1 MYYGY
6 ENLISDDSLEHYGVK
21 GQRWGIRKYQNK
33 DGTLTDLGK
42 KRYGGEK
49 AEKYRQAE
57 SDIASRRRD
66 KAIQKHDTAKAN
78 KYNRQVQALNKMTE
92 KDLVN
97 EQLGLVQAGS
107 KAGMLG
113 AIGAIGTAAVV
124 IPKTRKERSEIFAAN
139 YKDMTIEEMRKKYL

>member
-1 MYYGY
+1 
-6 ENLISDDSLEHYGVK
+6 
-21 GQRWGIRKYQNK
+21 
-33 DGTLTDLGK
+33 
-42 KRYGGEK
+42 
-49 AEKYRQAE
+49 
-57 SDIASRRRD
+57 
-66 KAIQKHDTAKAN
+66 
-78 KYNRQVQALNKMTE
+78 MTE